1 VISILIPTRKR
12 PENLKRV
19 VESIRTTAP
28 NKESRRVEICCYID
42 SDDYSTMERASSL
55 GIHFKVGPRI
65 IMSEM
70 WNELITTASGQILML
85 CSDDVVFRTP
95 GWDVMV
101 EKEFAECPDKILMA
115 YGDDLC
121 GNGKEFATLPFVSRK
136 WVETVGYF
144 TPPGFSGDYAD
155 TWLND
160 VAKMIGRSKPLPF
173 VTEHMHVVWGKAPM
187 DATYQ
192 EKLDRQGNAAELYNS
207 RLAERQADAAKL
219 RAVMHGD

>member
-1 VISILIPTRKR
+1 MISVLIPTRKR

-19 VESIRTTAP
+19 VESMRTTSS
-28 NKESRRVEICCYID
+28 EVEVCCYID
-42 SDDYSTMERASSL
+42 TDDPGSSKMAWWL
-55 GIHFKVGPRI
+55 GINFTVEPRCV
-65 IMSEM
+65 MSDM
-70 WNELITTASGQILML
+70 WNKLTSIASGDIFML
-85 CSDDVVFRTP
+85 CADDVVFRTN

-101 EKEFAECPDKILMA
+101 EQAFAECPDKILMA

-144 TPPGFSGDYAD
+144 TPPGFSGDYSD

-173 VTEHMHVVWGKAPM
+173 VNEHLHPVWGKAPM
-187 DATYQ
+187 DETYQ
-192 EKLDRQGNAAELYNS
+192 EKLDRQGNIAELYNS
-207 RLAERQADAAKL
+207 RLAERQADAEKL